1 MRRVSGAKLFGGALQ
16 PRGSCARRAGDA
28 DGGRGL
34 RLPAVRAWLTGDERA
49 DFFAEDDATEVVRAE
64 KVEDNDGHLVVHANG
79 ILNPEI
85 IQFFYR

>member
-1 MRRVSGAKLFGGALQ
+1 
-16 PRGSCARRAGDA
+16 
-28 DGGRGL
+28 
-34 RLPAVRAWLTGDERA
+34 
-49 DFFAEDDATEVVRAE
+49 VRAE